1 MQAHWSS
8 ADLGLVHWKLLLA
21 KISTVG
27 TVLDSCHNS
36 GNYLETISSFKTL
49 EEEALPFLGWIEDLL
64 YIGQEVAFHL
74 KRDNFEEALIDLD
87 NLMQEAFL
95 KVDIDSNSF
104 QIL

>member
-1 MQAHWSS
+1 
-8 ADLGLVHWKLLLA
+8 V
-21 KISTVG
+21 
-27 TVLDSCHNS
+27 
-36 GNYLETISSFKTL
+36 
-49 EEEALPFLGWIEDLL
+49 AL
-64 YIGQEVAFHL
+64 AFHL